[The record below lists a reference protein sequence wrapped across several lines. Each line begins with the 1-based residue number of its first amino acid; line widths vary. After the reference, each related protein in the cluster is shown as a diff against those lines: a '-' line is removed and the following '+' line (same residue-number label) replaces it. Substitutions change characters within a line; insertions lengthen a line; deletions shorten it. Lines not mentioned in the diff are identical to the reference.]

1 MISGE
6 AVMPRKK
13 MRSRVRYSGFV
24 FSGDSEGSFSV
35 KKNILQYALNIID
48 SYEINED
55 FMNLVFLIMDRN
67 ARRDVIRY
75 IEADMIYDN
84 DEYSADRNKS
94 KCRDMVEYIDR
105 FDRLADT
112 VNSLLVDPGLR
123 GGSSGL
129 SFFIKSCMQKL
140 YTAECKVEDS
150 NHRKRMAEFAE
161 MFYLDE
167 SDMALLKFLYCVYG
181 INISCLNNIPNDMTY
196 NDFLKFSSVATG
208 VPLGKVKSAL
218 SRNGKINECGLLS
231 DIDTRRNDFYSL
243 EGFVVDYIS
252 GISDA
257 RLVDRYVKRDKGNP
271 IPLENFTVDAHSID
285 IMRSVLSS
293 PGSCNILLYG
303 VAGTGKTEFARTVV
317 HSVGMD
323 VYFLQF
329 GDTDSKGNSR
339 GDVSSKERMAAL
351 NIGVKS
357 VDPDRGVLI
366 VDEADFILNTR
377 YMFMNI
383 GSSAEKGW
391 LNSFLDDARTK
402 IIWISNETGYMEES
416 TLRRFSYSYHFEGFT
431 IADRVNVFRNR
442 IEHHPLKKYI
452 DDEMIYRLAGE
463 FNVNAG
469 GIAAALDCVGRIITP
484 GRNAPRAIEKNL
496 RDILSRHEKLIH
508 AGGTGK
514 SGLADI
520 TTHYDLTV
528 LNTDND
534 PQHIIQSSRMF
545 YDVLDKADPDERIA
559 MNVLFWGAPGTGK
572 TEFAKYIAKELKRK
586 LLVKRYSDLE
596 SMWVG
601 ETEKNIRQ
609 AFREAEK
616 SGSILF
622 VDEADSFFT
631 SREDALRSWEVS
643 RTNEF
648 LTQME
653 NHRGMLICCT
663 NLLPNMDRAAMRRF
677 NWKME
682 FLPLK
687 PEYRVTLYARYFK
700 RKGYAITASM
710 KERVRNIEGLT
721 PGDIRSIW
729 NRNRFL
735 HDEDFDH
742 YVIIEALEKEV
753 AYRTGAAAARVGF
766 QV

>member
-1 MISGE
+1 
-6 AVMPRKK
+6 MPRKK
-13 MRSRVRYSGFV
+13 MRSRIRYSGFV
-24 FSGDSEGSFSV
+24 FSGDSEGSFPV

-48 SYEINED
+48 SYEITED
-55 FMNLVFLIMDRN
+55 FMNLVFLLMDRN
-67 ARRDVIRY
+67 SRRDVIHY
-75 IEADMIYDN
+75 IEADMIYDD
-84 DEYSADRNKS
+84 DEYNAERNKS
-94 KCRDMVEYIDR
+94 KCRDLAEYIDR
-105 FDRLADT
+105 SDRLADS
-112 VNSLLVDPGLR
+112 VNSLLIDPGLR

-129 SFFIKSCMQKL
+129 SFFMKSCMQKL

-161 MFYLDE
+161 LFYLDE

-196 NDFLKFSSVATG
+196 NDFLKFTSVATG
-208 VPLGKVKSAL
+208 VSQGKVKRGL
-218 SRNGKINECGLLS
+218 SRNGKLNECGLLS

-243 EGFVVDYIS
+243 EGFVIDYIS
-252 GISDA
+252 GITDS
-257 RLVDRYVKRDKGNP
+257 RLVDRYVKRDRGDSM
-271 IPLENFTVDAHSID
+271 PLENFTVDTQSVD

-293 PGSCNILLYG
+293 RGPCNLLLYG
-303 VAGTGKTEFARTVV
+303 KAGTGKTEFARTVV
-317 HSVGMD
+317 KSVGMD

-339 GDVSSKERMAAL
+339 GDVSSRERMAAL

-357 VDPDRGVLI
+357 VDPERGVLV
-366 VDEADFILNTR
+366 VDEADFIINTR

-391 LNSFLDDARTK
+391 LNSFLDTSYAK
-402 IIWISNETGYMEES
+402 IIWISNETGYIEES

-431 IADRVNVFRNR
+431 LADRVNVFRNR
-442 IEHHPLKKYI
+442 IEDHPLKKYI
-452 DDEMIYRLAGE
+452 DDEMIYRLAGD

-469 GIAAALDCVGRIITP
+469 GIASALDCVGRIITP
-484 GRNAPRAIEKNL
+484 GRNAARLIEKNL
-496 RDILSRHEKLIH
+496 RDILSRHEKLICSDNSSN
-508 AGGTGK
+508 T

-520 TTHYDLTV
+520 TSHYDISA
-528 LNTDND
+528 LNTDSD
-534 PQHIIQSSRMF
+534 LQQFLHSSNMF
-545 YDVLDKADPDERIA
+545 YNDFDKTSDDEKIS
-559 MNVLFWGAPGTGK
+559 MNVLFWGEPGTGK
-572 TEFAKYIAKELKRK
+572 TEFAKYLARELKRR

-601 ETEKNIRQ
+601 ETEKNIRR

-616 SGSILF
+616 SGAILF
-622 VDEADSFFT
+622 IDEADSFFT
-631 SREDALRSWEVS
+631 NRENAFRSWEVS

-663 NLLPNMDRAAMRRF
+663 NLLPSMDRAVMRRF

-687 PEYRVTLYARYFK
+687 PEQRVALFSRYFK
-700 RKGYAITASM
+700 RKECKITSSM
-710 KERVRNIEGLT
+710 KERIRCIEGLT
-721 PGDIRSIW
+721 PGDIRSVW
-729 NRNRFL
+729 NRNRYINNEAFS
-735 HDEDFDH
+735 HH
-742 YVIIEALEKEV
+742 AIIEALEKEV
-753 AYRTGAAAARVGF
+753 KYRIGSEAPRVGF
-766 QV
+766 QVS